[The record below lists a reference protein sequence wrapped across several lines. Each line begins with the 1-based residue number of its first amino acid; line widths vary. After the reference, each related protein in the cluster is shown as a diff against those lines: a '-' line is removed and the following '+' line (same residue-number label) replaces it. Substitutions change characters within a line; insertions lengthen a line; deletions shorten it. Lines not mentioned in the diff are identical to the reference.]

1 MPSSP
6 ARTVSALLAAAG
18 LVSAVAGC
26 SSASLESYCV
36 QVARLAADNP
46 AAVFAA
52 WDPSDPA
59 ASQADLE
66 RAARRLRT
74 LAEAAPPEV
83 EDDAGLVADVAEDLA
98 TVLTDMSGDE
108 LEAALGER
116 AEDFDRVDEASRRLT
131 QFTRSECGIDL
142 EAPPT
147 TPVPTPAPTTTTA
160 ATAPT

>member
-1 MPSSP
+1 MPDLP
-6 ARTVSALLAAAG
+6 ARTASALLAAAG

-26 SSASLESYCV
+26 SSASLESYCA
-36 QVARLAADNP
+36 QVGRLAADNP

-52 WDPSDPA
+52 WDPADPTS
-59 ASQADLE
+59 SQADLE

-98 TVLTDMSGDE
+98 TVLTETSGDD

-116 AEDFDRVDEASRRLT
+116 ADDFDRVDEASRRLT
-131 QFTRSECGIDL
+131 QFTRSECGLDL

-147 TPVPTPAPTTTTA
+147 TPVPTTTTA
-160 ATAPT
+160 AT